1 MHRDCKSLR
10 ALQCQNQSPHIPD
23 ASFLNK
29 RYDVSLTNISGILT
43 FMSWLNGLSI
53 TINSLNTSAPAYTEN
68 ETHLGTHR
76 VITLERK
83 DEKHRQL
90 SDSGKTSLLCLQ
102 SIHKQ
107 WARVSGRGAGGASQH
122 VLSVL
127 QNDISL
133 CWTETKFFRVWSY
146 IWFLEVLAG
155 KCSAISC
162 ARGFNKPLSGKQ
174 FLTLGDTYRSRGRS
188 LSPLRARRRT
198 VAWVRKLIQSSNTRF
213 TAWSFYCSSIA
224 QE

>member
-90 SDSGKTSLLCLQ
+90 SESGKTSLLCLQ

-107 WARVSGRGAGGASQH
+107 WAHVSGRGAGGRPSTYQAYYKM
-122 VLSVL
+122 
-127 QNDISL
+127 ISL
-133 CWTETKFFRVWSY
+133 CVELRQNF
-146 IWFLEVLAG
+146 
-155 KCSAISC
+155 SA
-162 ARGFNKPLSGKQ
+162 
-174 FLTLGDTYRSRGRS
+174 YGR
-188 LSPLRARRRT
+188 
-198 VAWVRKLIQSSNTRF
+198 IF
-213 TAWSFYCSSIA
+213 DF
-224 QE
+224 

>member
-53 TINSLNTSAPAYTEN
+53 TINSLNTRAPAYTEN

-90 SDSGKTSLLCLQ
+90 SESGKTSLLCLQ

-107 WARVSGRGAGGASQH
+107 WAHVSGRGARGASQH
-122 VLSVL
+122 VPSVL

-162 ARGFNKPLSGKQ
+162 ARGFNNIWKAILN
-174 FLTLGDTYRSRGRS
+174 LGWHI
-188 LSPLRARRRT
+188 P
-198 VAWVRKLIQSSNTRF
+198 Q
-213 TAWSFYCSSIA
+213 
-224 QE
+224 

>member
-53 TINSLNTSAPAYTEN
+53 TINSLNTRAPAYTEN

-127 QNDISL
+127 QMISL
-133 CWTETKFFRVWSY
+133 CVELRQNF
-146 IWFLEVLAG
+146 
-155 KCSAISC
+155 SA
-162 ARGFNKPLSGKQ
+162 
-174 FLTLGDTYRSRGRS
+174 YGR
-188 LSPLRARRRT
+188 
-198 VAWVRKLIQSSNTRF
+198 IF
-213 TAWSFYCSSIA
+213 DF
-224 QE
+224 

>member
-29 RYDVSLTNISGILT
+29 RAEFSSRLVILKTNT

-90 SDSGKTSLLCLQ
+90 SESGKTSLLCLQ

-107 WARVSGRGAGGASQH
+107 WAHVSGRGAGGRPSTYQAYYKM
-122 VLSVL
+122 
-127 QNDISL
+127 ISL
-133 CWTETKFFRVWSY
+133 CVELRQNF
-146 IWFLEVLAG
+146 
-155 KCSAISC
+155 SA
-162 ARGFNKPLSGKQ
+162 
-174 FLTLGDTYRSRGRS
+174 YGR
-188 LSPLRARRRT
+188 
-198 VAWVRKLIQSSNTRF
+198 IF
-213 TAWSFYCSSIA
+213 DF
-224 QE
+224 

>member
-53 TINSLNTSAPAYTEN
+53 TINSLNTRAPAYTEN

-107 WARVSGRGAGGASQH
+107 WARVSGRGAGGGVPARTKRITKWYLF
-122 VLSVL
+122 VLNWDKIFPRMVVYLIFRGS
-127 QNDISL
+127 
-133 CWTETKFFRVWSY
+133 CWEM
-146 IWFLEVLAG
+146 
-155 KCSAISC
+155 
-162 ARGFNKPLSGKQ
+162 
-174 FLTLGDTYRSRGRS
+174 
-188 LSPLRARRRT
+188 
-198 VAWVRKLIQSSNTRF
+198 
-213 TAWSFYCSSIA
+213 
-224 QE
+224 

>member
-1 MHRDCKSLR
+1 
-10 ALQCQNQSPHIPD
+10 
-23 ASFLNK
+23 
-29 RYDVSLTNISGILT
+29 
-43 FMSWLNGLSI
+43 MSWLNGLSI
-53 TINSLNTSAPAYTEN
+53 TINSLNTRAPAYTEN

-90 SDSGKTSLLCLQ
+90 SESGKTSFLCLQ
-102 SIHKQ
+102 SIHTQ
-107 WARVSGRGAGGASQH
+107 CAHVSGRGAGGASQH
-122 VLSVL
+122 VPSVL

-162 ARGFNKPLSGKQ
+162 AIMREALTTSGKQ
-174 FLTLGDTYRSRGRS
+174 FLTLVDTYRSRGRS
-188 LSPLRARRRT
+188 LSPLRARKRT

-224 QE
+224 QESSNTWS

>member
-53 TINSLNTSAPAYTEN
+53 TINSLNTRAPAYTEN

-90 SDSGKTSLLCLQ
+90 SESGKTSLLCLQ

-107 WARVSGRGAGGASQH
+107 WAHVSGRGAGGRPSTYQAYYKM
-122 VLSVL
+122 
-127 QNDISL
+127 ISL
-133 CWTETKFFRVWSY
+133 CVEMRQNF
-146 IWFLEVLAG
+146 
-155 KCSAISC
+155 SA
-162 ARGFNKPLSGKQ
+162 
-174 FLTLGDTYRSRGRS
+174 YGR
-188 LSPLRARRRT
+188 
-198 VAWVRKLIQSSNTRF
+198 IF
-213 TAWSFYCSSIA
+213 DF
-224 QE
+224 

>member
-29 RYDVSLTNISGILT
+29 RYDVSLTNISRILT

-53 TINSLNTSAPAYTEN
+53 TINSLNTRAPAYTEN

-90 SDSGKTSLLCLQ
+90 SESGKTSLLCLQ

-107 WARVSGRGAGGASQH
+107 WAHVSGRGAGGRPSTYQAYYKM
-122 VLSVL
+122 
-127 QNDISL
+127 ISL
-133 CWTETKFFRVWSY
+133 CVELRQNF
-146 IWFLEVLAG
+146 
-155 KCSAISC
+155 SA
-162 ARGFNKPLSGKQ
+162 
-174 FLTLGDTYRSRGRS
+174 YGR
-188 LSPLRARRRT
+188 
-198 VAWVRKLIQSSNTRF
+198 IF
-213 TAWSFYCSSIA
+213 DF
-224 QE
+224 

>member
-53 TINSLNTSAPAYTEN
+53 TINSLNTRAPAYTEN

-90 SDSGKTSLLCLQ
+90 SESGKTSLLCLQ

-107 WARVSGRGAGGASQH
+107 WAHVSGRGAGGRPSTYQAYYKM
-122 VLSVL
+122 
-127 QNDISL
+127 ISL
-133 CWTETKFFRVWSY
+133 CVELRQNF
-146 IWFLEVLAG
+146 
-155 KCSAISC
+155 SA
-162 ARGFNKPLSGKQ
+162 
-174 FLTLGDTYRSRGRS
+174 YGR
-188 LSPLRARRRT
+188 
-198 VAWVRKLIQSSNTRF
+198 IF
-213 TAWSFYCSSIA
+213 DF
-224 QE
+224 

>member
-29 RYDVSLTNISGILT
+29 KYDVSLTNISGILT

-53 TINSLNTSAPAYTEN
+53 TINSLNTRAPAYTEN

-90 SDSGKTSLLCLQ
+90 SESGKTSLLCLQ

-107 WARVSGRGAGGASQH
+107 WAHVSGRGAGGRPSTYQAYYKM
-122 VLSVL
+122 
-127 QNDISL
+127 ISL
-133 CWTETKFFRVWSY
+133 CVELRQNF
-146 IWFLEVLAG
+146 
-155 KCSAISC
+155 SA
-162 ARGFNKPLSGKQ
+162 
-174 FLTLGDTYRSRGRS
+174 YGR
-188 LSPLRARRRT
+188 
-198 VAWVRKLIQSSNTRF
+198 IF
-213 TAWSFYCSSIA
+213 DF
-224 QE
+224 

>member
-53 TINSLNTSAPAYTEN
+53 TINSLNTRAPAYTEN

-90 SDSGKTSLLCLQ
+90 SESGKTSLLCLQ

-107 WARVSGRGAGGASQH
+107 WAHVSGRGAGGRPSTYQAYYKM
-122 VLSVL
+122 
-127 QNDISL
+127 ISL
-133 CWTETKFFRVWSY
+133 CVELRKNF
-146 IWFLEVLAG
+146 
-155 KCSAISC
+155 SA
-162 ARGFNKPLSGKQ
+162 
-174 FLTLGDTYRSRGRS
+174 YGR
-188 LSPLRARRRT
+188 
-198 VAWVRKLIQSSNTRF
+198 IF
-213 TAWSFYCSSIA
+213 DF
-224 QE
+224 